1 VNGIRPSGGPVN
13 VTGQGAPSP
22 AADGDLYLARAGMGD
37 QTRFGDVKERAA
49 RKTGGL
55 GHNGPGLA
63 VDVAGTPGIGW
74 AGTGDG
80 SGPFGGDLN
89 DEAV

>member
-1 VNGIRPSGGPVN
+1 VESPPVN

-22 AADGDLYLARAGMGD
+22 AADGGLYLARADMGD
-37 QTRFGDVKERAA
+37 QARVGDVKERAA
-49 RKTGGL
+49 RNTGGF

-63 VDVAGTPGIGW
+63 GDVAGTRGI
-74 AGTGDG
+74 ARSGTGDG
-80 SGPFGGDLN
+80 SGPFGGGLN